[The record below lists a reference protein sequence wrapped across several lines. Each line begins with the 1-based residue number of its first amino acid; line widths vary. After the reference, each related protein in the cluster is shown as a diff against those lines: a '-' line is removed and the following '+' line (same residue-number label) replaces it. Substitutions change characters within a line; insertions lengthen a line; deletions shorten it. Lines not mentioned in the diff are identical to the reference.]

1 MQLKKDLHYVG
12 VNDRSKTL
20 FESLWPLPQGISYN
34 SYLITD
40 EQVALMDTVEAH
52 FFELYLQ
59 NIHKAIGSRPIDYL
73 IINHM
78 EPDHSGCINLLR
90 KYYPHLTLVGNAHT
104 LRMVDG
110 FYGTGGNRLQVNNGS
125 LLSLGERKLQFHLT
139 PMIHWPETMMTWD
152 QSGSILFSGD
162 AFGCF
167 GALNGGVTDTTID
180 ISPYW
185 DEMTRYYSNI
195 VGKYGA
201 QVQKALQTL
210 SHLPIE
216 MICSTHGPV
225 WTSEIHHVIS
235 LYHRMSRFEAHHGL
249 VICYG
254 SMYGNTLRMAEL
266 IAEGASEEGLQTI
279 RMHDV
284 SRTHHSYIIAD
295 IFRYRGLIVGAPTYN
310 GQLFPDMENLLREIS
325 SRGIRHRLF
334 GYFGSFTWA
343 GQAIKQIALLTQGLQ
358 WESVTTPIEM
368 KQGDIPSVEEEC
380 RTLGRKMAQLLMNP
394 INQISA
400 TFHQG

>member
-1 MQLKKDLHYVG
+1 MQLKKDIHYIG
-12 VNDRSKTL
+12 VNDRSKAL

-59 NIHKAIGSRPIDYL
+59 KIHKAIGSRIIDYL

-78 EPDHSGCINLLR
+78 EPDHSGCINLLQ
-90 KYYPHLTLVGNAHT
+90 KYYPHLTLVGNAQT
-104 LRMVDG
+104 LRMVNG
-110 FYGTGGNRLQVNNGS
+110 FYGTSGNRLQVNNKS
-125 LLSLGERKLQFHLT
+125 TLSLGRRELEFYLT

-152 QSGSILFSGD
+152 KSGGILFSGD

-167 GALNGGVTDTTID
+167 GALNGGVTDTTTD

-210 SHLPIE
+210 SHLPID

-225 WTSEIHHVIS
+225 WTTQAHRVIS
-235 LYHRMSRFEAHHGL
+235 LYEQLSRYESDNGL

-266 IAEGASEEGLQTI
+266 IAEAASEAGLHTI
-279 RMHDV
+279 RIHDV
-284 SRTHHSYIIAD
+284 SRTHHSYILAD

-310 GQLFPDMENLLREIS
+310 GQLFPEMENLLREIS
-325 SRGIRHRLF
+325 SRGIHHRLF

-343 GQAIKQIALLTQGLQ
+343 GQAIKQIALLTQGMQ
-358 WESVTTPIEM
+358 WKIVAPPIEM

-380 RTLGRKMAQLLMNP
+380 RTLGRKMAQHLFHFPP
-394 INQISA
+394 I
-400 TFHQG
+400 